1 MPTVMIDGEEKQ
13 VDGFINIIQMPNGK
27 LYALQCTVTAV
38 KPIVCPK
45 CGGTVTL
52 KYGEGQCD
60 FCKVRYTSKFEL
72 VPTSAVEDVSL

>member
-1 MPTVMIDGEEKQ
+1 MPTVMIDGKEKQ
-13 VDGFINIIQMPNGK
+13 VDGFINTIQMPNGK

>member
-1 MPTVMIDGEEKQ
+1 MPTVMINGKEKQ
-13 VDGFINIIQMPNGK
+13 VDGFINTIQMPNGK

-38 KPIVCPK
+38 KPIVCHK